1 LSGVDESLTIRGFNV
16 VKFIAAAVQ
25 MVASDDKGANLQEAE
40 RWIRQAAAKGAR
52 VVVLPEVFIWRGNKK
67 LEREFA
73 EVIPGPTSTAMGAL
87 ARELGIYLLA
97 GSILEAISGS
107 DKAYNTSLL
116 FDPAGALLACYRK
129 IHLFDV
135 DLANGVS
142 LRESDTR
149 AHGGEVVVAQ
159 TEFGRMGLSVCYDL
173 RFPELYRGHAEQGA
187 DVIFVPSAFTAF
199 TGQAHWEALL
209 RARAIENQVY
219 VIAADQFGKSAKSF
233 ECHGHSMIVDPW
245 GKILAELAD
254 GPGVITAEIDLDY
267 LAKVRAELPALKHR
281 RLF

>member
-1 LSGVDESLTIRGFNV
+1 ML
-16 VKFIAAAVQ
+16 
-25 MVASDDKGANLQEAE
+25 ASDDKTANLKEAE
-40 RWIRQAAAKGAR
+40 RWIRHAVVQGAR

-67 LEREFA
+67 FEREFA
-73 EVIPGPTSTAMGAL
+73 EPIPGPTSTAMAEL

-97 GSILEAISGS
+97 GSILEAISAS

-149 AHGGEVVVAQ
+149 AHGGDVVVVP
-159 TEFGRMGLSVCYDL
+159 TELGKMALSVCYDL
-173 RFPELYRGHAEQGA
+173 RFPELYRGHADQGA
-187 DVIFVPSAFTAF
+187 DMIFVPSAFTAF

-254 GPGVITAEIDLDY
+254 GAGVISAEIDLDY
-267 LAKVRAELPALKHR
+267 LTKVRAELPALRHR